1 MMFWFNRHRRLR
13 DQLSA
18 YIDGELDA
26 SAAERLERH
35 LAECGR
41 CRQEMEQLRAT
52 ITALQELP
60 AVELP
65 RSFTLSPERVAP
77 RPRMPVASPL
87 AFGARIAAA
96 GVAAALA
103 VVLVVD
109 LGDFGGDGVT
119 DEATAPQMMRS
130 EADGEELEA
139 AGGAAA
145 TDEAQDAP
153 AADDDGATF
162 MRDAEADQ
170 VEEPPPAEG
179 GQETPAAAPSP
190 VPTVPPDATVV
201 PLPRGEEPAPVTGG
215 LTPQPEAGI
224 IEAAPAAQ
232 GGGGGGIDA
241 LTAVEIGL
249 AFALGLLVAGS
260 LALAFAGRR
269 R

>member
-1 MMFWFNRHRRLR
+1 MMFWFNRHRRRR

-35 LAECGR
+35 LSQCGR
-41 CRQEMEQLRAT
+41 CRREMEQLSAT
-52 ITALQELP
+52 VAALQELP
-60 AVELP
+60 AVEPP

-77 RPRMPVASPL
+77 RPPMPVASPL

-96 GVAAALA
+96 GVATALA

-109 LGDFGGDGVT
+109 LGDLGGDGVT

-130 EADGEELEA
+130 EANEDELEA

-145 TDEAQDAP
+145 PEEAQGAP
-153 AADDDGATF
+153 AAAAGAEDDAEDGAETF
-162 MRDAEADQ
+162 MSDTDGAA
-170 VEEPPPAEG
+170 
-179 GQETPAAAPSP
+179 ETPAAAP
-190 VPTVPPDATVV
+190 
-201 PLPRGEEPAPVTGG
+201 EEAEAPAGTLTGG
-215 LTPQPEAGI
+215 D
-224 IEAAPAAQ
+224 
-232 GGGGGGIDA
+232 GGFDA
-241 LTAVEIGL
+241 LTAAEIGL
-249 AFALGLLVAGS
+249 ASALAVLLVGS

>member
-26 SAAERLERH
+26 SAAERLEHH

-52 ITALQELP
+52 VAALQELP
-60 AVELP
+60 AVEPP
-65 RSFTLSPERVAP
+65 RSFTLSPERLAP
-77 RPRMPVASPL
+77 RPPMPVASPL

-119 DEATAPQMMRS
+119 DEATAPQMITERR
-130 EADGEELEA
+130 ADENELEA
-139 AGGAAA
+139 ADGAVAPE
-145 TDEAQDAP
+145 EAQGAP
-153 AADDDGATF
+153 AAEDDAEDGVETF
-162 MRDAEADQ
+162 MSDKDSAA
-170 VEEPPPAEG
+170 
-179 GQETPAAAPSP
+179 ETPAAAP
-190 VPTVPPDATVV
+190 
-201 PLPRGEEPAPVTGG
+201 EEAEAPAVALTGG
-215 LTPQPEAGI
+215 D
-224 IEAAPAAQ
+224 
-232 GGGGGGIDA
+232 GGVDA
-241 LTAVEIGL
+241 LTAAEIGL
-249 AFALGLLVAGS
+249 ASALAVLLVGS

>member
-26 SAAERLERH
+26 SATERLEHH
-35 LAECGR
+35 LAECGG

-52 ITALQELP
+52 VAALQELP
-60 AVELP
+60 AVEPP
-65 RSFTLSPERVAP
+65 RSFTLRPERVAA
-77 RPRMPVASPL
+77 RPPMPVASPL
-87 AFGARIAAA
+87 ALGARIAAA

-109 LGDFGGDGVT
+109 LGHFGGDGVT

-130 EADGEELEA
+130 EADEGELEA

-145 TDEAQDAP
+145 PEEAQGAPAAEPEAGDGVETFMSDSGDAAETPVPGGLTPLPEAGIVDAP
-153 AADDDGATF
+153 AA
-162 MRDAEADQ
+162 Q
-170 VEEPPPAEG
+170 
-179 GQETPAAAPSP
+179 
-190 VPTVPPDATVV
+190 
-201 PLPRGEEPAPVTGG
+201 
-215 LTPQPEAGI
+215 
-224 IEAAPAAQ
+224 
-232 GGGGGGIDA
+232 GGGIDA
-241 LTAVEIGL
+241 LTAAEIGL
-249 AFALGLLVAGS
+249 ASALAVLLVGS

>member
-52 ITALQELP
+52 VAALQELP
-60 AVELP
+60 AVEPP

-77 RPRMPVASPL
+77 RPPMPVASPL

-103 VVLVVD
+103 VVLIVD

-119 DEATAPQMMRS
+119 DDATAPQMMRS
-130 EADGEELEA
+130 EADEEESEA
-139 AGGAAA
+139 AGGA
-145 TDEAQDAP
+145 P
-153 AADDDGATF
+153 AAEDEEETF
-162 MRDAEADQ
+162 MGDAETDQ
-170 VEEPPPAEG
+170 VEEPPPTEG

-190 VPTVPPDATVV
+190 MPTVPPDMTAV
-201 PLPRGEEPAPVTGG
+201 PRGEEPAPAPGG

-232 GGGGGGIDA
+232 GGGGIDA

-260 LALAFAGRR
+260 LFLAFAGRR

>member
-35 LAECGR
+35 LGECGR

-52 ITALQELP
+52 VAALQELP

-77 RPRMPVASPL
+77 RPPMPVVSPL

-109 LGDFGGDGVT
+109 HGDFGGDGVT

-130 EADGEELEA
+130 NADEEELEA
-139 AGGAAA
+139 AGGAVAPE
-145 TDEAQDAP
+145 EAQDAP
-153 AADDDGATF
+153 AAEL
-162 MRDAEADQ
+162 DAEDG
-170 VEEPPPAEG
+170 VETFLSDTG
-179 GQETPAAAPSP
+179 GAAETPAAAP
-190 VPTVPPDATVV
+190 
-201 PLPRGEEPAPVTGG
+201 EEA
-215 LTPQPEAGI
+215 E
-224 IEAAPAAQ
+224 APAVTPA
-232 GGGGGGIDA
+232 GGDGGIDA
-241 LTAVEIGL
+241 LTAAEIGL
-249 AFALGLLVAGS
+249 ASALAVLLVGS

>member
-41 CRQEMEQLRAT
+41 CGQEMEQLRAT
-52 ITALQELP
+52 VAALQELP
-60 AVELP
+60 AVEPP
-65 RSFTLSPERVAP
+65 RSFTLSPERVAAP
-77 RPRMPVASPL
+77 RPPMPVASPL

-119 DEATAPQMMRS
+119 DEAIAPQTMPS
-130 EADGEELEA
+130 EADEKELEA
-139 AGGAAA
+139 AGGVA
-145 TDEAQDAP
+145 TPEEAQGAP
-153 AADDDGATF
+153 AAEDEEATF
-162 MRDAEADQ
+162 MRAD
-170 VEEPPPAEG
+170 
-179 GQETPAAAPSP
+179 ETPAAAPEEAETAA
-190 VPTVPPDATVV
+190 VTPD
-201 PLPRGEEPAPVTGG
+201 
-215 LTPQPEAGI
+215 
-224 IEAAPAAQ
+224 
-232 GGGGGGIDA
+232 GGGDGGIDA
-241 LTAVEIGL
+241 LTAAEIGL
-249 AFALGLLVAGS
+249 ATALMILVAGG

>member
-26 SAAERLERH
+26 SAADRLEH
-35 LAECGR
+35 HVAECGG
-41 CRQEMEQLRAT
+41 CRQEMAQLRAT
-52 ITALQELP
+52 VAALQELP
-60 AVELP
+60 AVEPP
-65 RSFTLSPERVAP
+65 RSFTLSPERLAP
-77 RPRMPVASPL
+77 RPPMPVASPL

-130 EADGEELEA
+130 EADDDELEA

-145 TDEAQDAP
+145 PEEAQGAP
-153 AADDDGATF
+153 AAELDAEDGVETF
-162 MRDAEADQ
+162 MSDTGGAAEA
-170 VEEPPPAEG
+170 
-179 GQETPAAAPSP
+179 PAAAP
-190 VPTVPPDATVV
+190 
-201 PLPRGEEPAPVTGG
+201 EEA
-215 LTPQPEAGI
+215 E
-224 IEAAPAAQ
+224 APAVTPA
-232 GGGGGGIDA
+232 GGDGGVDT
-241 LTAVEIGL
+241 LTAAEIGL
-249 AFALGLLVAGS
+249 ATALMILVASS
-260 LALAFAGRR
+260 LALGYAGRR

>member
-52 ITALQELP
+52 VAALQELP
-60 AVELP
+60 AVEPP

-77 RPRMPVASPL
+77 RPPMPVASPL
-87 AFGARIAAA
+87 AFGARIATA

-130 EADGEELEA
+130 EADEEELEA
-139 AGGAAA
+139 AGGAA
-145 TDEAQDAP
+145 EI
-153 AADDDGATF
+153 AADDTSS
-162 MRDAEADQ
+162 MRDAEA
-170 VEEPPPAEG
+170 EEAEAPPAAPGEAE
-179 GQETPAAAPSP
+179 QPDEAETAAVTPAG
-190 VPTVPPDATVV
+190 
-201 PLPRGEEPAPVTGG
+201 GE
-215 LTPQPEAGI
+215 
-224 IEAAPAAQ
+224 
-232 GGGGGGIDA
+232 GGIDA
-241 LTAVEIGL
+241 LTAAEIGL

-260 LALAFAGRR
+260 LFLAFAGRR

>member
-18 YIDGELDA
+18 HIDGELDA

-52 ITALQELP
+52 VAALQELP
-60 AVELP
+60 AVEPP

-77 RPRMPVASPL
+77 RPPMPVASPL

-96 GVAAALA
+96 GVAATLA

-130 EADGEELEA
+130 EADEGELEA

-145 TDEAQDAP
+145 PEEAQGAP
-153 AADDDGATF
+153 AAEDEEAAF
-162 MRDAEADQ
+162 MNDAETDQ
-170 VEEPPPAEG
+170 VEEPPPTEG
-179 GQETPAAAPSP
+179 GLETTRTPPSP
-190 VPTVPPDATVV
+190 MPTLPPDATVV
-201 PLPRGEEPAPVTGG
+201 PRGEEGYLVPRGE
-215 LTPQPEAGI
+215 LTPLPEAGI

-232 GGGGGGIDA
+232 GGGINV

-260 LALAFAGRR
+260 LFLTFAGRR

>member
-1 MMFWFNRHRRLR
+1 MMFWFNRHRRRR

-26 SAAERLERH
+26 SATERLEGH

-52 ITALQELP
+52 VAALQELP
-60 AVELP
+60 AVGPP
-65 RSFTLSPERVAP
+65 RSFTLSPGRVGP
-77 RPRMPVASPL
+77 RPPMPVASPL

-119 DEATAPQMMRS
+119 DEATAPQITRS
-130 EADGEELEA
+130 EANEDELEA

-145 TDEAQDAP
+145 PEGAQGAP
-153 AADDDGATF
+153 AAEAGAEDDAEDGAETF
-162 MRDAEADQ
+162 MSDTDGAA
-170 VEEPPPAEG
+170 
-179 GQETPAAAPSP
+179 ETPAAAP
-190 VPTVPPDATVV
+190 
-201 PLPRGEEPAPVTGG
+201 EEAEAPAVTVTGG
-215 LTPQPEAGI
+215 D
-224 IEAAPAAQ
+224 
-232 GGGGGGIDA
+232 GGIDA
-241 LTAVEIGL
+241 LTAAEIGL
-249 AFALGLLVAGS
+249 ASALAVLLVGS

>member
-1 MMFWFNRHRRLR
+1 MMLWFNRHRSLR

-26 SAAERLERH
+26 SATERLESH

-52 ITALQELP
+52 IAALQGLP
-60 AVELP
+60 AVEPP
-65 RSFTLSPERVAP
+65 RSFTLSPERAAL
-77 RPRMPVASPL
+77 RPQMPMASPL
-87 AFGARIAAA
+87 AFGARMAAA

-119 DEATAPQMMRS
+119 EEATAPQMMRS
-130 EADGEELEA
+130 EAIDEELEA
-139 AGGAAA
+139 AAGVAAP
-145 TDEAQDAP
+145 DEAQGGP
-153 AADDDGATF
+153 ATADDGATF
-162 MRDAEADQ
+162 MGDADTDQ
-170 VEEPPPAEG
+170 VEEPPLAEG
-179 GQETPAAAPSP
+179 GLEETPAAAPSP
-190 VPTVPPDATVV
+190 MPTVPSDAIIV
-201 PLPRGEEPAPVTGG
+201 PLGEEGDLVPRGG
-215 LTPQPEAGI
+215 LTPLPEAGI

-232 GGGGGGIDA
+232 AGGDGGIDV

-260 LALAFAGRR
+260 LFLTFVGRR

>member
-18 YIDGELDA
+18 YIDGELDP

-41 CRQEMEQLRAT
+41 CRQEMEQLRTTVA
-52 ITALQELP
+52 ALQELP
-60 AVELP
+60 AVEPP

-77 RPRMPVASPL
+77 RPPMPVASPL
-87 AFGARIAAA
+87 AFGARIATA

-119 DEATAPQMMRS
+119 DEATPQMMRS
-130 EADGEELEA
+130 EANEDELEA
-139 AGGAAA
+139 ADGAVAPE
-145 TDEAQDAP
+145 EAQGAP
-153 AADDDGATF
+153 AAEDDAEEGVETF
-162 MRDAEADQ
+162 MTDT
-170 VEEPPPAEG
+170 G
-179 GQETPAAAPSP
+179 GAVETPAAAP
-190 VPTVPPDATVV
+190 
-201 PLPRGEEPAPVTGG
+201 EEAEAPAVTVTGG
-215 LTPQPEAGI
+215 D
-224 IEAAPAAQ
+224 
-232 GGGGGGIDA
+232 GGIDA
-241 LTAVEIGL
+241 LTAAEIGL
-249 AFALGLLVAGS
+249 ASALAVLLVGS

>member
-52 ITALQELP
+52 VAALQGLP
-60 AVELP
+60 AVEPP
-65 RSFTLSPERVAP
+65 RSFTLSPERAAL
-77 RPRMPVASPL
+77 RPPLPMASPL

-109 LGDFGGDGVT
+109 IGDFGGDGVT
-119 DEATAPQMMRS
+119 EEATAPQMLS
-130 EADGEELEA
+130 EADENELEA
-139 AGGAAA
+139 ASGATT
-145 TDEAQDAP
+145 TDGALDAP
-153 AADDDGATF
+153 AAEAGGGVATTAGEEAEREADDTSSMF
-162 MRDAEADQ
+162 DAEADQ
-170 VEEPPPAEG
+170 AEEP
-179 GQETPAAAPSP
+179 
-190 VPTVPPDATVV
+190 PPDATVV
-201 PLPRGEEPAPVTGG
+201 PLPRGEEPAPFPGG
-215 LTPQPEAGI
+215 LTPLPEAGI

-232 GGGGGGIDA
+232 AGGDGGIDA

-249 AFALGLLVAGS
+249 AFALGLLATGS
-260 LALAFAGRR
+260 LILAFVGRR

>member
-1 MMFWFNRHRRLR
+1 MMFWFNRHRSLR

-26 SAAERLERH
+26 SATERLESH

-52 ITALQELP
+52 IAALQGLP
-60 AVELP
+60 AVEPP
-65 RSFTLSPERVAP
+65 RSFTLSPERAAL
-77 RPRMPVASPL
+77 RPRMPVTSPL
-87 AFGARIAAA
+87 AFGARMAAA

-119 DEATAPQMMRS
+119 DEATAPQITRS
-130 EADGEELEA
+130 EANEDEFEA

-145 TDEAQDAP
+145 PEGAQGAP
-153 AADDDGATF
+153 AAED
-162 MRDAEADQ
+162 DAEDDAEDG
-170 VEEPPPAEG
+170 VEAFMSDTG
-179 GQETPAAAPSP
+179 GAVETPAAA
-190 VPTVPPDATVV
+190 A
-201 PLPRGEEPAPVTGG
+201 EEA
-215 LTPQPEAGI
+215 E
-224 IEAAPAAQ
+224 APAVTPA
-232 GGGGGGIDA
+232 GGGGGIDA

-260 LALAFAGRR
+260 LYLTFVGRR

>member
-26 SAAERLERH
+26 SAAKRLERH

-52 ITALQELP
+52 VAALQELP
-60 AVELP
+60 AVEPP

-77 RPRMPVASPL
+77 RRPTPVASPL

-119 DEATAPQMMRS
+119 DESTAPQMMRS
-130 EADGEELEA
+130 EADEE
-139 AGGAAA
+139 
-145 TDEAQDAP
+145 
-153 AADDDGATF
+153 ATF
-162 MRDAEADQ
+162 NRDAETDQ
-170 VEEPPPAEG
+170 VEEPPPTEG
-179 GQETPAAAPSP
+179 GLETTRTPPSP
-190 VPTVPPDATVV
+190 MPTVPPDATVV
-201 PLPRGEEPAPVTGG
+201 PRGEELAPVPGG
-215 LTPQPEAGI
+215 LTPLPEAGI
-224 IEAAPAAQ
+224 IEAAPVAQ
-232 GGGGGGIDA
+232 GGGGIDV

-260 LALAFAGRR
+260 LFLTVAGRR

>member
-52 ITALQELP
+52 VAALQELP
-60 AVELP
+60 AVEPP
-65 RSFTLSPERVAP
+65 RSFTLSPERLAP
-77 RPRMPVASPL
+77 RPPMPVASPL

-130 EADGEELEA
+130 EADQNELEA
-139 AGGAAA
+139 AGDAAA
-145 TDEAQDAP
+145 TDETLGVP
-153 AADDDGATF
+153 AADDEGAATGGAAGDAPARDGGHA
-162 MRDAEADQ
+162 
-170 VEEPPPAEG
+170 
-179 GQETPAAAPSP
+179 ETPAAPSP
-190 VPTVPPDATVV
+190 VPTVPLDATVV
-201 PLPRGEEPAPVTGG
+201 PLPRGEEPAPFPGG
-215 LTPQPEAGI
+215 LTPEPEAGI

-232 GGGGGGIDA
+232 GGGGGIDA
-241 LTAVEIGL
+241 LTAAEIGL
-249 AFALGLLVAGS
+249 ASVLAVLLVGS
-260 LALAFAGRR
+260 LALVFVGRR

>member
-41 CRQEMEQLRAT
+41 CSQEMEQLRAT
-52 ITALQELP
+52 VAALQELP
-60 AVELP
+60 AVEPP

-77 RPRMPVASPL
+77 RPPMPVASPL

-130 EADGEELEA
+130 EADEGELEA

-145 TDEAQDAP
+145 PEEAQGAP
-153 AADDDGATF
+153 AAEDEEATF
-162 MRDAEADQ
+162 MHDT
-170 VEEPPPAEG
+170 G
-179 GQETPAAAPSP
+179 GVAETPAAAP
-190 VPTVPPDATVV
+190 
-201 PLPRGEEPAPVTGG
+201 EEA
-215 LTPQPEAGI
+215 E
-224 IEAAPAAQ
+224 APAVMPV
-232 GGGGGGIDA
+232 GGDGGVDT

-260 LALAFAGRR
+260 LFLAFAGRR

>member
-26 SAAERLERH
+26 SATERLEHH

-52 ITALQELP
+52 VAALQELP
-60 AVELP
+60 AVEPP
-65 RSFTLSPERVAP
+65 RSFTLSPERLAP
-77 RPRMPVASPL
+77 RPPMPVASPL

-119 DEATAPQMMRS
+119 DEATAPQITRS
-130 EADGEELEA
+130 EANEDELEPA
-139 AGGAAA
+139 DGAAA
-145 TDEAQDAP
+145 PDGAQGAP
-153 AADDDGATF
+153 AAEDDAEDGVEAFMSDTDGA
-162 MRDAEADQ
+162 A
-170 VEEPPPAEG
+170 
-179 GQETPAAAPSP
+179 ETPAAAP
-190 VPTVPPDATVV
+190 
-201 PLPRGEEPAPVTGG
+201 EEA
-215 LTPQPEAGI
+215 E
-224 IEAAPAAQ
+224 APAVTPV
-232 GGGGGGIDA
+232 GGDGGFDA
-241 LTAVEIGL
+241 LTAAEIGL
-249 AFALGLLVAGS
+249 ASALAVLPAGS